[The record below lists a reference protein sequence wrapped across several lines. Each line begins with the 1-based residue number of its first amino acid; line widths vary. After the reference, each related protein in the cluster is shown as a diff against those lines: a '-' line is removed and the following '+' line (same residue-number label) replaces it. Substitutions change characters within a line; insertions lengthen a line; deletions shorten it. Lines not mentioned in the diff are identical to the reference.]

1 MDFLLIIL
9 AIGGFVVAIVMLV
22 LASRANR
29 LQQESDQRVE
39 TLEAMATGSVLFA
52 HAPAAEP
59 LFEPIADPESAW
71 SPETATLP
79 LFGETAPRPEPVTS
93 PARVTILE
101 AAPLPPVLQPSPADD
116 LDLALNEFADED
128 ELAAGASAAREEP
141 PTPVRERFAAAAAAY
156 PFVMT
161 VPAAAG
167 VGRVQI
173 SFDRARSRS
182 RP

>member
-1 MDFLLIIL
+1 M
-9 AIGGFVVAIVMLV
+9 AIVMLV

-29 LQQESDQRVE
+29 LQRESDARVE

-52 HAPAAEP
+52 SDRR
-59 LFEPIADPESAW
+59 LRSSW
-71 SPETATLP
+71 
-79 LFGETAPRPEPVTS
+79 
-93 PARVTILE
+93 
-101 AAPLPPVLQPSPADD
+101 PLPDEDD
-116 LDLALNEFADED
+116 ADLALNEFADED
-128 ELAAGASAAREEP
+128 DWPDRRPANSHRAELLRRSGDS
-141 PTPVRERFAAAAAAY
+141 AAY

-167 VGRVQI
+167 AGRVQV